1 MTDSMAAV
9 VVKRDGRAGR
19 ITLNRPRAL
28 NALTMEM
35 VRDIAVALE
44 IWRDDPS
51 IHLVLIEADGERAF
65 CAGGDVR
72 SVREWVLEDRFQ
84 QVEDFFVLEYALNRT
99 IARYTK
105 PYVAMIDGIC
115 MGGGIGLSVHGSVR
129 VATEHA
135 TFAMPETQLGLFPDV
150 GGSYFLPR
158 LRGRFGMYLGLT
170 GACIGAADAA
180 WLGLATH
187 FVPRAA
193 VPALTKGLIDDG
205 IGALVQFAELPP
217 APTLSLIENDV
228 NDIFGEDSIATIM
241 SRLETISAEWA
252 EVALQAML
260 SASPSALHWTF
271 DLLRSG
277 AERTLEECQRA
288 EVLLTRRACRHPDFA
303 EGVRAAVVDKDRHP
317 KWLPLDNAA

>member
-1 MTDSMAAV
+1 MTDPMAAV
-9 VVKRDGRAGR
+9 VFKRDGRAGR

-35 VRDIAVALE
+35 VQDIVVALE
-44 IWRDDPS
+44 SWRDDPAV
-51 IHLVLIEADGERAF
+51 HLMLIEASGERAF

-72 SVREWVLEDRFQ
+72 SVRDWVLEDRFQ
-84 QVEDFFVLEYALNRT
+84 QVENFFVLEYALNRT
-99 IARYTK
+99 IARYPK
-105 PYVAMIDGIC
+105 PYVAIIDGIC

-170 GACIGAADAA
+170 GARIGAADAA

-193 VPALTKGLIDDG
+193 IPALTQGLIENG
-205 IGALVQFAELPP
+205 VGALIEFSEPPP
-217 APTLSLIENDV
+217 APPLAAIEREV
-228 NDIFGEDSIATIM
+228 NEIFGEDSIATIM
-241 SRLETISAEWA
+241 RRLEAVSADWA
-252 EVALQAML
+252 KEAHSAMR

-288 EVLLTRRACRHPDFA
+288 ETLLTRRACRHPDFA
-303 EGVRAAVVDKDRHP
+303 EGVRAAVVDKDRSP
-317 KWLPLDNAA
+317 KWQPLDAA